1 MPLSYLLAFAML
13 MNSPTGSNRLLQDTA
28 KPEGGTT
35 QNTPPS
41 AEPAKDE
48 TEKKTE
54 TPAARAKS
62 PEGEKRPDDSQ
73 KTDESTKA
81 SEAEKPSTAN
91 QPAKKTS
98 SRRDS
103 KNTPPGE
110 PHKIVIRRGGTLEP
124 GAQISP
130 DIPPEEALKLR
141 HKAEEMLVA
150 AEDRLKLLAGRTMG
164 PPQQETTTQI
174 RNFMDKARS
183 ALREGD
189 AQRGHT
195 LALKAYL
202 LADDLVKH

>member
-13 MNSPTGSNRLLQDTA
+13 MNSPTGPNPPLQDTT
-28 KPEGGTT
+28 KPESGTT
-35 QNTPPS
+35 QDTQPS

-48 TEKKTE
+48 TEKKE
-54 TPAARAKS
+54 TPVAPAKS
-62 PEGEKRPDDSQ
+62 PEEGKKPDDSQ

-91 QPAKKTS
+91 QPTKKTP
-98 SRRDS
+98 SRRGFKS
-103 KNTPPGE
+103 PPPGE
-110 PHKIVIRRGGTLEP
+110 PHKVVIRRGGTLEP

-130 DIPPEEALKLR
+130 DIPPDEALKLR
-141 HKAEEMLVA
+141 QKAEEMLA
-150 AEDRLKLLAGRTMG
+150 ASEDRLKLLAGRTLG
-164 PPQQETTTQI
+164 APQQQTTTQI
-174 RNFMDKARS
+174 RNYMDKSRS

>member
-28 KPEGGTT
+28 KPDSGTT

-41 AEPAKDE
+41 AEPASDE
-48 TEKKTE
+48 TEKKDTS
-54 TPAARAKS
+54 TVPAKS
-62 PEGEKRPDDSQ
+62 SEDAKKPDDSG
-73 KTDESTKA
+73 KTDETTKA

-91 QPAKKTS
+91 QPTKKTS
-98 SRRDS
+98 SRKDS

-130 DIPPEEALKLR
+130 DIPPEEALKL
-141 HKAEEMLVA
+141 HQKAEEMLVA
-150 AEDRLKLLAGRTMG
+150 AEDRLKLLAGRTLG
-164 PPQQETTTQI
+164 PPQQEATAQI